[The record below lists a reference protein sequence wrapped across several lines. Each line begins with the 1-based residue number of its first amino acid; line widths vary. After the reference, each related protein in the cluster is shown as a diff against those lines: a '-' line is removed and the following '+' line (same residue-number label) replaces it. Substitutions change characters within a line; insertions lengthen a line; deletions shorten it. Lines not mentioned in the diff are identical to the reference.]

1 MKIQAITSA
10 MSAYCCQPVN
20 KVEFAR
26 QKSPQVENT
35 TPVNEAD
42 SFVQNDMSTMEQKYD
57 LACRIAAYYKTQ
69 YENLLENGSCIA

>member
-10 MSAYCCQPVN
+10 MSAYCCQPVS

-26 QKSPQVENT
+26 HKSPQVENT
-35 TPVNEAD
+35 TPANEAD
-42 SFVQNDMSTMEQKYD
+42 SFVQDDMSTMEQKYD

-69 YENLLENGSCIA
+69 YESLLEKGSCIA